1 MAKPAVSA
9 AKKRAPRKPKAT
21 APAHPHVAMA
31 EEYVAGVIAGTV
43 PAGKWVRLA
52 CERHVR
58 DTAAAKGKDSQ
69 FVFDPEAAE
78 RFCRFAERFPH
89 VKGRWAFKHELFKMQ
104 PWQCFANCSI
114 FGWKRRKTGLRRF
127 RKVREYLPRKNGKSL
142 GVAPIA
148 LYMFAADGEPGAE
161 VYSGATNEKQ
171 AWEVFGP
178 AKQMATLKPEFVAH
192 YGISI
197 NAKTLTRLGDMS
209 KFEPVIGKPGDGSSP
224 HCSITD
230 EYHEHD
236 TDAQLATME
245 TGMGAREQPLS
256 IVVSTAGDNLAGPC
270 RDDWLECQ
278 KVLEGVT
285 QDEALFAL
293 IFAADVEDD
302 WTSESAL
309 RKANPNYDISVSGEF
324 LQAQQR
330 DAINNPRKQG
340 HFKTKHLNLWVQ
352 ARDAFINMQ
361 RWSEAKRPELKLADF
376 KGRRCKIG
384 MDLASKTDLTALE
397 LLFPE
402 PDGSFVRFGKY
413 YLPEETVLAPEN
425 KHYQAWHTEGLLT
438 ATDGNMTD
446 YFHVLDDIKEMAEM
460 FEVEEI
466 AYDPHNATM
475 LVTALQNE
483 GLPMIE
489 FGPTVFNFS
498 EPMKQI
504 EALIKDRKLLHNGDK
519 VMEWA
524 MSNVVA
530 KLDRKDNI
538 FPNKE
543 RPENKIDPFVALCMA
558 MGRYMS
564 TEDKPKAYQ
573 IF

>member
-1 MAKPAVSA
+1 MVKRPPAA
-9 AKKRAPRKPKAT
+9 GT
-21 APAHPHVAMA
+21 PHVDAMNA
-31 EEYVAGVIAGTV
+31 YVADVIS
-43 PAGKWVRLA
+43 GKVLACKWIRLA

-58 DTAAAKGKDSQ
+58 DLAAAGTY
-69 FVFDPEAAE
+69 VFDPVAAE
-78 RFCRFAERFPH
+78 RVCRFAERFPH
-89 VKGRWAFKHELFKMQ
+89 VKGRWAAKHELLILQ
-104 PWQCFANCSI
+104 PWQCFAYCSI
-114 FGWKRRKTGLRRF
+114 FGWVHHKTGLRRF
-127 RKVREYLPRKNGKSL
+127 RRVRLYLPRKQGKSL
-142 GVAPIA
+142 MAAPIG

-161 VYSGATNEKQ
+161 VFSGATNEKQ

-178 AKQMATLKPEFVAH
+178 AKQMASLTPEFVAH
-192 YGISI
+192 YGVGV
-197 NAKTLTRLGDMS
+197 NAKTMTRITDMS

-245 TGMGAREQPLS
+245 TGMGARDQPLS

-270 RDDWLECQ
+270 RADWLDCQ
-278 KVLEGVT
+278 KMLEGINP
-285 QDEALFAL
+285 DDRLFAL
-293 IFAADVEDD
+293 IYCADADDD

-309 RKANPNYDISVSGEF
+309 RKANPNYDVSVTGEF
-324 LQAQQR
+324 LQAQQQQ
-330 DAINNPRKQG
+330 AINSPRHQG

-361 RWSEAKRPELKLADF
+361 RWAECKNEALRLEDF
-376 KGRRCKIG
+376 KGRKCRLG
-384 MDLASKTDLTALE
+384 MDLASKTDITAIE
-397 LLFPE
+397 LVFASDVGRGE
-402 PDGSFVRFGKY
+402 PASQYYRFGKY
-413 YLPEETVLAPEN
+413 YLPEETVHLPEN
-425 KHYQAWHTEGLLT
+425 QHYRAWHAAGLLT
-438 ATDGNMTD
+438 ATEGNMTD
-446 YFHVLDDIKEMAEM
+446 YFHVLEDIKSLAAE
-460 FEVEEI
+460 FEIEEI

-483 GLPMIE
+483 GLPMVE
-489 FGPTVFNFS
+489 FGPTVLNFS

-504 EALIKDRKLLHNGDK
+504 EALIKDRKLQHNGDP

-524 MSNVVA
+524 MSNVTA

-558 MGRYMS
+558 MGRHMIGA
-564 TEDKPKAYQ
+564 EPEKRYQ
-573 IF
+573 LLVL

>member
-1 MAKPAVSA
+1 MSLPTKRKP
-9 AKKRAPRKPKAT
+9 RAPAKPKA
-21 APAHPHVAMA
+21 PPIHPHVALA
-31 EEYVAGVIAGTV
+31 EAYVADVLAGRV
-43 PAGKWVRLA
+43 LAGKWIRLA

-58 DTAAAKGKDSQ
+58 DMAAARVKDSE
-69 FVFDPEAAE
+69 FCFDPEAAE

-89 VKGRWAFKHELFKMQ
+89 VKGRWAFKHELFIMQ

-114 FGWKRRKTGLRRF
+114 FGWKRRKSGLRRF

-178 AKQMATLKPEFVAH
+178 AKQMATLKPDFVRH
-192 YGISI
+192 YGIDV
-197 NAKTLTRLGDMS
+197 NAKSLTRVADMS

-245 TGMGAREQPLS
+245 TGMGAREQPMS

-278 KVLEGVT
+278 KVLEGIT
-285 QDEALFAL
+285 EDNALFCL
-293 IFAADVEDD
+293 IFAADAEDD
-302 WTSESAL
+302 WTSEATL

-361 RWSEAKRPELKLADF
+361 RWAECKKPELKLEDF
-376 KGRRCKIG
+376 EGRRCRIG
-384 MDLASKTDLTALE
+384 LDLASKIDLTALE
-397 LLFPE
+397 ILFE
-402 PDGSFVRFGKY
+402 QDDGTFVRFGKY
-413 YLPEETVLAPEN
+413 YLPEERVMMAEN
-425 KHYQAWHTEGLLT
+425 QHYQAWHTAGWLT
-438 ATDGNMTD
+438 ATEGNMTD
-446 YFHVLDDIKEMAEM
+446 YFHILDDVKDLAAQ
-460 FEVEEI
+460 FEIAEI
-466 AYDPHNATM
+466 AYDPFNATM

-489 FGPTVFNFS
+489 VGATVLNFS
-498 EPMKQI
+498 EPMKHI
-504 EALIKDRKLLHNGDK
+504 DGLIYDRKLFHNGDP

-543 RPENKIDPFVALCMA
+543 KPENKIDPFVALCMA
-558 MGRYMS
+558 MARCLAAPDVQPS
-564 TEDKPKAYQ
+564 YQ
-573 IF
+573 MLFL